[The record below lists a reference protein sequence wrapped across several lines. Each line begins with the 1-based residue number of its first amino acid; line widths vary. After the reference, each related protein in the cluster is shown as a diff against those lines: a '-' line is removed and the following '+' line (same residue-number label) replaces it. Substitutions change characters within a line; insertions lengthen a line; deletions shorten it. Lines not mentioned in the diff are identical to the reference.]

1 VRRFGL
7 ASLPELLACVFTIFA
22 CMPASAEKPLEIVF
36 ADMLIGKI
44 ELPVTKIDLLS
55 TGDNVL
61 LDIDPD
67 AVIPGDRLA
76 IYEPVESHKENLYE
90 EDEAGRPYR
99 LSGTLVVT
107 RIDKSRVYGQITG
120 VKREILPDGRLMFE
134 LSPEIQN
141 SRYFGFLKKV
151 AMAKLKD
158 PANEFIKTGLI
169 DATDG
174 NGNVTAFSQS
184 VFRDL
189 KKSVCARRQFKC
201 VDSDRIRTFL
211 ARYGITTSASIGPF
225 IRKKL
230 FEKFEM
236 DQLFTSEVAVN
247 GDEAAIYLT
256 SWDLK
261 NELKTPEAVIKA
273 SVEDFTATG
282 DNPEQILT
290 PFRKIE
296 YGHLKITVNRSVYI
310 KGRRVEHLYM
320 EKLDEHIFTQYKK
333 DLSAN
338 LSDDVAFGN
347 VTVSIG
353 NRLFTEQ
360 DGAVIFDDIIR
371 AKTHRVMLSVTPILK
386 GESSLPLG
394 APIEEEIELTIPPD
408 ESIHMEII
416 LKIYENR
423 AIIIMDSN
431 PAG

>member
-1 VRRFGL
+1 
-7 ASLPELLACVFTIFA
+7 VFTIFA
-22 CMPASAEKPLEIVF
+22 CMPASAEKPPGIVS

-44 ELPVTKIDLLS
+44 GLPV
-55 TGDNVL
+55 DNVEL
-61 LDIDPD
+61 FATNETVVLEIDSD
-67 AVIPGDRLA
+67 TVIPGDGLV
-76 IYEPVESHKENLYE
+76 IYEPVETQNKNSDEENEPDRL
-90 EDEAGRPYR
+90 YR
-99 LSGTLVVT
+99 LSGTLIVT
-107 RIDKSRVYGQITG
+107 RIDKSRVYGQIAT
-120 VKREILPDGRLMFE
+120 VKREILPDSRLMFE

-141 SRYFGFLKKV
+141 SRYFGFLKKIAV
-151 AMAKLKD
+151 AKLKD
-158 PANEFIKTGLI
+158 PANEFIKTGLV

-174 NGNVTAFSQS
+174 DGNVTAFSQS

-189 KKSVCARRQFKC
+189 KKSVCARRQFQC

-211 ARYGITTSASIGPF
+211 AQYGVTTSASIAPF

-230 FEKFEM
+230 FEKFGM
-236 DQLFTSEVAVN
+236 DQLFTSKVAVK
-247 GDEAAIYLT
+247 GDEATIYMT

-261 NELKTPEAVIKA
+261 NELKTPETAVKA
-273 SVEDFTATG
+273 SVGDFSVRG

-290 PFRKIE
+290 PFRKTE
-296 YGHLKITVNRSVYI
+296 YGYLKITVNRSAYI
-310 KGRRVEHLYM
+310 KGRRVEHLFM
-320 EKLDEHIFTQYKK
+320 EKLDDHIFAQYKEN
-333 DLSAN
+333 LSAN

-347 VTVSIG
+347 VMVLIG

-360 DGAVIFDDIIR
+360 GDTVVFDDIIR
-371 AKTHRVMLSVTPILK
+371 AKTHKVTLSVTPILK